1 MSNPRALLLVLSLT
15 VGGCN
20 SATKVEPGDV
30 DQTFTAQMASQTLAV
45 ALPNL
50 DDAQVAA
57 VCGPS
62 AGKGLYE
69 NDGLQEFQ
77 ADGIGGGRTV
87 FILATDGSA
96 ANVIFRDAGGQYLD
110 AKAEGAEVRIVDV
123 GRRVWTVAYPS
134 TGVVETFNFV
144 SQGSALVLLQTV
156 NKPQGLAVGPSA
168 RIFTSKCFRP

>member
-1 MSNPRALLLVLSLT
+1 MSKQRALLLALSLT

-20 SATKVEPGDV
+20 SATKLEPGGL

-62 AGKGLYE
+62 AGQGLYE

-77 ADGIGGGRTV
+77 ADGISGGRLI
-87 FILATDGSA
+87 FILATGGSA

-110 AKAEGAEVRIVDV
+110 AKAEGAEVRILDA
-123 GRRVWTVAYPS
+123 GRRVWTVAYPA

-144 SQGSALVLLQTV
+144 SQGSALLLLQTA
-156 NKPQGLAVGPSA
+156 NKPQGLVAGPSA